1 MHLKPTVDSVGS
13 GVAQNKQTVTPFG
26 LNLFAHLLRMKTAD
40 LKYIIKCGLELKR
53 YGQRMLLHVIV
64 SKREYVMDRYITAVD
79 NALESD
85 PECLLRNLRAAIELK
100 WLVCEFEL
108 RN

>member
-1 MHLKPTVDSVGS
+1 
-13 GVAQNKQTVTPFG
+13 
-26 LNLFAHLLRMKTAD
+26 
-40 LKYIIKCGLELKR
+40 
-53 YGQRMLLHVIV
+53 
-64 SKREYVMDRYITAVD
+64 MDRYITAVD

-85 PECLLRNLRAAIELK
+85 PERLLRNLRVAVELK